1 MKSSSRKERDTSIP
15 IYPSHVGS
23 HGVIL
28 RPVLN
33 APHARQDDPGVA
45 RRGKTRY
52 GYVYVCRCVY
62 TCRLASGYFLLQVTR
77 LSARI
82 VDEVEIDRQIETERE
97 RESSYRRK
105 ISLLFLSEIGRSKKT
120 SYVVCK
126 ITNKNICNFVKVSWK
141 MFSKINLLNNKLL

>member
-97 RESSYRRK
+97 REKVPTSVKFHFYFYQRLGDLK
-105 ISLLFLSEIGRSKKT
+105 KPLS

-126 ITNKNICNFVKVSWK
+126 LTNKNISAI
-141 MFSKINLLNNKLL
+141 S